1 MLWEIRF
8 GPNLNTF
15 HQCLATPIIAHI
27 STSDL
32 TTAHGETA
40 GTTPSILDLDGD
52 GVRTGDGDITIGM
65 TLTGE
70 VTTVGTPLGM
80 ILLTPT
86 RTTHIK
92 ITTEAVYMV

>member
-15 HQCLATPIIAHI
+15 HRCLATPIIAHI

-32 TTAHGETA
+32 TIAHGETA

-52 GVRTGDGDITIGM
+52 GVRIGDITIG
-65 TLTGE
+65 TILTGE

-80 ILLTPT
+80 THLTT
-86 RTTHIK
+86 THTTHIK
-92 ITTEAVYMV
+92 ITTEVVYMV

>member
-1 MLWEIRF
+1 M
-8 GPNLNTF
+8 
-15 HQCLATPIIAHI
+15 ATPIIAHI

-52 GVRTGDGDITIGM
+52 GVRTGDGDITIG
-65 TLTGE
+65 TILTGA

-80 ILLTPT
+80 
-86 RTTHIK
+86 THL
-92 ITTEAVYMV
+92 ITTTTPITSEETLYTAP